1 MTFSLR
7 LLGKRLSLKT
17 SDLKHKKTNGLAGT
31 FLASIKLQAKVN
43 TTEGRIKK

>member
-17 SDLKHKKTNGLAGT
+17 SDLKHKKMNGLAGT
-31 FLASIKLQAKVN
+31 FVAPTKLQAKVN
-43 TTEGRIKK
+43 TMEGRTKQ